1 MINDNNTKSYLIYSF
16 NGWFI
21 ILFFFVGLILPLII
35 IERYI
40 QNQNR
45 TLFAI
50 IIILSIVLAYFLARN
65 LGLKPIKV
73 YFNNEKIVFQY
84 LAKNLKTVNKEK
96 TILMKY
102 IKGFSDFTFGNH
114 DVFKLILHY
123 NTTFRIYKNG
133 FWNKNDD
140 FEILTN
146 DFKNFIQTKKTSEIV
161 GEKLIDKKEKI
172 EYKDFFQTQKA
183 TLLFYG
189 TIVVGI
195 WAMIITIMGKSHSPA
210 GSLIVIGGMLG
221 YIGTYLAKKN
231 KKE

>member
-16 NGWFI
+16 NDWFI

-40 QNQNR
+40 QNKNA

-50 IIILSIVLAYFLARN
+50 TIILFMVLAYFLARY
-65 LGLKPIKV
+65 LGLRPVKV
-73 YFNNEKIVFQY
+73 NFNNEKIVFQY
-84 LAKNLKTVNKEK
+84 LAKNLKTVKKEK
-96 TILMKY
+96 TISMKY
-102 IKGFSDFTFGNH
+102 IKEFSDFTFGNH
-114 DVFKLILHY
+114 DVFKLKLHY

-146 DFKNFIQTKKTSEIV
+146 DFKNFIEAQNTSEIV
-161 GEKLIDKKEKI
+161 DEELTDKKRKI

-189 TIVVGI
+189 TIVVGL
-195 WAMIITIMGKSHSPA
+195 WAMIITIMGKSHSPT
-210 GSLIVIGGMLG
+210 GSFIVIGGMLG

-231 KKE
+231 KQE